1 MQDAFA
7 ELVCL
12 AERGA
17 TGEFVCVSAE
27 SEIHVHL
34 QDGRVAWATDSASP
48 FAFRRW
54 LVEHTSLSIDTY
66 LEVVEWCRLERVP
79 VGQTLIEWRA
89 VSAEEVRSA
98 LEFQITGALSRFRCR
113 EAGRALFLE
122 RASAVPHDASFTF
135 EIADV
140 APRWGLVERLTAE
153 IPNARFEVL
162 DDRGPSFDLA
172 LPAASVT
179 DGAELIAYRTK
190 PGTVLGV
197 ALTSR
202 RSIWC
207 RLDPDTAFGGPLDA
221 ICKATNKVKSAPP
234 GPPLLRL
241 SERVGDS
248 AQLLDAIDAFQ
259 VRAPEVLGLVVAERG
274 EPIATVHRLSTG
286 PRELTSLVRRR
297 GGLLQVDEQASF
309 MTSEKQLW
317 CFGSRPRSSDRTL
330 WLFLDRS
337 ATPGL
342 GWAYLPSLERHLDA
356 VI

>member
-48 FAFRRW
+48 FTFRRW
-54 LVEHTSLSIDTY
+54 LVEHTSLSLDTY
-66 LEVVEWCRLERVP
+66 LEVLEWCRLERRP
-79 VGQTLIEWRA
+79 IGQTLIEWRA
-89 VSAEEVRSA
+89 VSPEEVRSA
-98 LEFQITGALSRFRCR
+98 LEFQITGALSRFRGR
-113 EAGRALFLE
+113 GTGRALFLE
-122 RASAVPHDASFTF
+122 RASSVAHDASFTF
-135 EIADV
+135 EVADV
-140 APRWGLVERLTAE
+140 TPRSDLVERLTAE
-153 IPNARFEVL
+153 IPNATFEVL
-162 DDRGPSFDLA
+162 DGSGSSPDLA
-172 LPAASVT
+172 LPASSVT
-179 DGAELIAYRTK
+179 DGAELIAYRSK

-197 ALTSR
+197 ALSSR

-207 RLDPDTAFGGPLDA
+207 RLDPDAAFGGPLDA
-221 ICKATNKVKSAPP
+221 ICKATNKAISTPP

-241 SERVGDS
+241 SERIGER

-259 VRAPEVLGLVVAERG
+259 VRAPEVLGLVIAERG
-274 EPIATVHRLSTG
+274 EPIAIVHRLSTG
-286 PRELTSLVRRR
+286 PRELDSLVRRR

-317 CFGSRPRSSDRTL
+317 CFGSRPPSSDRTL
-330 WLFLDRS
+330 WLFLDRA

-356 VI
+356 VV